1 MSDRDAFERSMA
13 SLYDA
18 MLDDTRW
25 PVASA
30 LIDEACGLT
39 GNGLVVGDP
48 ADSEGWGSSR
58 IAMITGLLP
67 HYPAVRS
74 RPAGPGA
81 GSAGPGEARAVLRA
95 GVPGAVVPVE
105 HVGRRAAA
113 PDGRA
118 GFGGAVGRAAADRG
132 GGAGRGHDP
141 GRGGCARRRY
151 RPAAAPG
158 RGPVMTAPRPG
169 PIIPGYPTHGGA
181 SSAQADPGDGDC
193 QAVTIKADGRTP
205 TKARRRPPRRWSPG
219 FGRQRPSTPTV
230 VSGWNPCPPFDF
242 ERRHCRSGRGP
253 SRRPPPGGATT
264 PAIASRS
271 LLFEQIPSVF
281 EQVASAAL
289 VTSSPGRGARQ
300 LARRRPC
307 FPELQVEL
315 SGARRVAVA
324 AAAVGEGS
332 GGNRRRDSACVP
344 RCATTSR
351 CRRPRTPGVVGDSD
365 EDGATL
371 VSG

>member
-1 MSDRDAFERSMA
+1 MRSA
-13 SLYDA
+13 SI
-18 MLDDTRW
+18 
-25 PVASA
+25 SS
-30 LIDEACGLT
+30 CG
-39 GNGLVVGDP
+39 G
-48 ADSEGWGSSR
+48 
-58 IAMITGLLP
+58 
-67 HYPAVRS
+67 
-74 RPAGPGA
+74 AGPGA
-81 GSAGPGEARAVLRA
+81 SHDG
-95 GVPGAVVPVE
+95 
-105 HVGRRAAA
+105 AA
-113 PDGRA
+113 PRA
-118 GFGGAVGRAAADRG
+118 HNPRLSDSRRG
-132 GGAGRGHDP
+132 G
-141 GRGGCARRRY
+141 
-151 RPAAAPG
+151 
-158 RGPVMTAPRPG
+158 
-169 PIIPGYPTHGGA
+169 PTPEMA
-181 SSAQADPGDGDC
+181 MP
-193 QAVTIKADGRTP
+193 AVTIKADGRTP
-205 TKARRRPPRRWSPG
+205 TKARRRPPRRWSRVRPAAPLDPDR
-219 FGRQRPSTPTV
+219 RQRLEPLPAV
-230 VSGWNPCPPFDF
+230 RLRAPRLPLRPGAV
-242 ERRHCRSGRGP
+242 
-253 SRRPPPGGATT
+253 RRPPPAGATT

>member
-1 MSDRDAFERSMA
+1 MVEKSVRLSLRDDPQEEGHQEVGCSTRPWTTVDPSPPIAIPTGIRLTEPPAPSAPPAGATAQHSLPRQNRAAPHQAHPVPSGKWKSMLAIQVSFRTYSALPSGSSTTARHSFHQFRQSGPEYAFEG
-13 SLYDA
+13 
-18 MLDDTRW
+18 
-25 PVASA
+25 
-30 LIDEACGLT
+30 EK
-39 GNGLVVGDP
+39 LV
-48 ADSEGWGSSR
+48 
-58 IAMITGLLP
+58 
-67 HYPAVRS
+67 
-74 RPAGPGA
+74 
-81 GSAGPGEARAVLRA
+81 
-95 GVPGAVVPVE
+95 
-105 HVGRRAAA
+105 
-113 PDGRA
+113 
-118 GFGGAVGRAAADRG
+118 G
-132 GGAGRGHDP
+132 GGLP
-141 GRGGCARRRY
+141 
-151 RPAAAPG
+151 
-158 RGPVMTAPRPG
+158 
-169 PIIPGYPTHGGA
+169 
-181 SSAQADPGDGDC
+181 
-193 QAVTIKADGRTP
+193 
-205 TKARRRPPRRWSPG
+205 
-219 FGRQRPSTPTV
+219 
-230 VSGWNPCPPFDF
+230 
-242 ERRHCRSGRGP
+242 
-253 SRRPPPGGATT
+253 RRPPPAGATT

-300 LARRRPC
+300 FARRRPC